1 MSLTMSRF
9 PLLIGQ
15 PQNPSRVKGLEA
27 HMIRTNTAWTHIAV
41 MLGSAYAILS
51 LVACE
56 STPKW
61 VKTGSYTG
69 QDTKAF
75 YSTGEVMGIRNEP
88 LAWDAAENRARAQ
101 MAKILS
107 TYTAYLM
114 RDYAASTAGL
124 NLQKTTEEQHIEE
137 ATKTFAAA
145 TLNGVRPVD
154 RYKDEKQGIYY
165 VVVKMELDDV
175 KDMLMQSKELNSQ
188 MRDFVRQNAD
198 RAFERLE
205 KEEQKREA
213 PGQQLH

>member
-1 MSLTMSRF
+1 MF
-9 PLLIGQ
+9 
-15 PQNPSRVKGLEA
+15 
-27 HMIRTNTAWTHIAV
+27 RTKTAWAQRAAV
-41 MLGSAYAILS
+41 LAAICTILG
-51 LVACE
+51 LVGCQ
-56 STPKW
+56 STPQW
-61 VKTGSYTG
+61 VKTGSYKPEEA
-69 QDTKAF
+69 KAF
-75 YSTGEVMGIRNEP
+75 YSMGEVMGIRNEP

-101 MAKILS
+101 MVKILS

-124 NLQKTTEEQHIEE
+124 DLTRTAEEQHVEV

-175 KDMLMQSKELNSQ
+175 KDMLMHSTELNSQ
-188 MRDFVRQNAD
+188 MRDYVRKNAD

-205 KEEQKREA
+205 KEEQKREI
-213 PGQQLH
+213 PRPTPQ

>member
-1 MSLTMSRF
+1 
-9 PLLIGQ
+9 
-15 PQNPSRVKGLEA
+15 
-27 HMIRTNTAWTHIAV
+27 
-41 MLGSAYAILS
+41 MLGAKTDWASVAAMVFGSVFAIMTLT
-51 LVACE
+51 ACE

-69 QDTKAF
+69 ENAKAF
-75 YSTGEVMGIRNEP
+75 YSMGEVMGIRNEP

-101 MAKILS
+101 MVKTLS

-114 RDYAASTAGL
+114 RDYAASTAGFDL
-124 NLQKTTEEQHIEE
+124 KQTAEEQHIEE

-154 RYKDEKQGIYY
+154 RYKDEKKGIYY

-175 KDMLMQSKELNSQ
+175 KDMLMQSKELNHQ
-188 MRDFVRQNAD
+188 MRDFVRKNAD

-213 PGQQLH
+213 PQQNPSE

>member
-1 MSLTMSRF
+1 M
-9 PLLIGQ
+9 
-15 PQNPSRVKGLEA
+15 V
-27 HMIRTNTAWTHIAV
+27 
-41 MLGSAYAILS
+41 LGSIFTILT
-51 LVACE
+51 LTACE

-61 VKTGSYTG
+61 VKTGNYTG
-69 QDTKAF
+69 KDAKAF

-101 MAKILS
+101 MVKILS

-124 NLQKTTEEQHIEE
+124 DLKRTSEEQHVEE

-154 RYKDEKQGIYY
+154 RYKDEKKGIYY
-165 VVVKMELDDV
+165 VVVKMELEDV
-175 KDMLMQSKELNSQ
+175 KDMLMQSQELNGQ
-188 MRDFVRQNAD
+188 MREFVRKNAD

-205 KEEQKREA
+205 KEEQKRESP
-213 PGQQLH
+213 PGKPNE

>member
-1 MSLTMSRF
+1 MRSNT
-9 PLLIGQ
+9 
-15 PQNPSRVKGLEA
+15 GL
-27 HMIRTNTAWTHIAV
+27 THIATMV
-41 MLGSAYAILS
+41 LGSVFTILT
-51 LVACE
+51 LTACE

-69 QDTKAF
+69 KDAKAF

-101 MAKILS
+101 MVKILS

-124 NLQKTTEEQHIEE
+124 DLKRTSEEQHVEE

-145 TLNGVRPVD
+145 TLNGVQPVD
-154 RYKDEKQGIYY
+154 RYKDEKKGIYY
-165 VVVKMELDDV
+165 VVVKMELEDV
-175 KDMLMQSKELNSQ
+175 KGMLMQSQELNGQ
-188 MRDFVRQNAD
+188 MREFVRKNAD

-205 KEEQKREA
+205 KEEQKRES
-213 PGQQLH
+213 PTGKPNE

>member
-1 MSLTMSRF
+1 M
-9 PLLIGQ
+9 
-15 PQNPSRVKGLEA
+15 EA
-27 HMIRTNTAWTHIAV
+27 HMTRTNRAWAQ
-41 MLGSAYAILS
+41 SAALLAWAIFS

-56 STPKW
+56 STPTW

-69 QDTKAF
+69 PQAKAF
-75 YSTGEVMGIRNEP
+75 YSMGEVMGIRNEP

-101 MAKILS
+101 MVKILS

-114 RDYAASTAGL
+114 RDYAASTVASDF
-124 NLQKTTEEQHIEE
+124 QKTAEEQHIEE

-154 RYKDEKQGIYY
+154 RYKDEKKGIYY

-175 KDMLMQSKELNSQ
+175 KAMLMQSTDLNNQ
-188 MRDFVRQNAD
+188 MRDFVRKNAD

-205 KEEQKREA
+205 KEEQKRE
-213 PGQQLH
+213 QREER

>member
-1 MSLTMSRF
+1 M
-9 PLLIGQ
+9 G
-15 PQNPSRVKGLEA
+15 
-27 HMIRTNTAWTHIAV
+27 RTNRAWMQRAV
-41 MLGSAYAILS
+41 VLGSICAILS

-56 STPKW
+56 SQPKW
-61 VKTGSYTG
+61 VKTGTYKPEEK
-69 QDTKAF
+69 KAF
-75 YSTGEVMGIRNEP
+75 YSMGEVMGVRNEP

-101 MAKILS
+101 MVKILS

-114 RDYAASTAGL
+114 RDYAASTAASDFAR
-124 NLQKTTEEQHIEE
+124 TAEEQHVEV

-154 RYKDEKQGIYY
+154 RYKDEKKGIYY

-188 MRDFVRQNAD
+188 MRDYVRQNAD

-213 PGQQLH
+213 AQ

>member
-1 MSLTMSRF
+1 MM
-9 PLLIGQ
+9 
-15 PQNPSRVKGLEA
+15 
-27 HMIRTNTAWTHIAV
+27 RTNRAWAQRAAV
-41 MLGSAYAILS
+41 LAGACAIYS

-61 VKTGSYTG
+61 VKTGSYKPEEA
-69 QDTKAF
+69 KAF
-75 YSTGEVMGIRNEP
+75 YSMGEVMGIRNEP

-101 MAKILS
+101 MVKILS

-114 RDYAASTAGL
+114 RDYTASTAGL
-124 NLQKTTEEQHIEE
+124 DLKKTAEEQHVEE

-154 RYKDEKQGIYY
+154 RYKDEKKGIYY
-165 VVVKMELDDV
+165 VVVKMELEDV

-188 MRDFVRQNAD
+188 MRDFVRKNAD

-213 PGQQLH
+213 PQ

>member
-1 MSLTMSRF
+1 MLGT
-9 PLLIGQ
+9 
-15 PQNPSRVKGLEA
+15 KTDWA
-27 HMIRTNTAWTHIAV
+27 HIAT
-41 MLGSAYAILS
+41 MIFGSVFAIMILT
-51 LVACE
+51 ACGG
-56 STPKW
+56 TPKW

-69 QDTKAF
+69 ENAKAF
-75 YSTGEVMGIRNEP
+75 YSMGEVMGVRNEP

-101 MAKILS
+101 MVKILS

-114 RDYAASTAGL
+114 RDYAASTAGFDL
-124 NLQKTTEEQHIEE
+124 KKTAEEQHIEE

-154 RYKDEKQGIYY
+154 RYKDEKKGIYY
-165 VVVKMELDDV
+165 VVVKMELEDV

-188 MRDFVRQNAD
+188 MRDFVRKNAD

-213 PGQQLH
+213 TEPKANQ

>member
-1 MSLTMSRF
+1 
-9 PLLIGQ
+9 
-15 PQNPSRVKGLEA
+15 
-27 HMIRTNTAWTHIAV
+27 MIRRNSVWAQPAAVLIAICGIV
-41 MLGSAYAILS
+41 S

-61 VKTGSYTG
+61 VKTGSYKPEEA
-69 QDTKAF
+69 KAF
-75 YSTGEVMGIRNEP
+75 YSMGEVMGIRNEP

-101 MAKILS
+101 MVKILS
-107 TYTAYLM
+107 TYTASLM

-124 NLQKTTEEQHIEE
+124 DLKRTAEEQHIEE

-154 RYKDEKQGIYY
+154 RYKDEKKGIYY

-175 KDMLMQSKELNSQ
+175 KNMLMQSTELNSQ
-188 MRDFVRQNAD
+188 MRDFVRKNAD

-205 KEEQKREA
+205 KEERKREA
-213 PGQQLH
+213 PEQKLNGGGG

>member
-1 MSLTMSRF
+1 MF
-9 PLLIGQ
+9 
-15 PQNPSRVKGLEA
+15 
-27 HMIRTNTAWTHIAV
+27 RTKTAWAQRAAV
-41 MLGSAYAILS
+41 LAAICTILG
-51 LVACE
+51 LVGCQ

-61 VKTGSYTG
+61 VKTGSYKPEEA
-69 QDTKAF
+69 KAF
-75 YSTGEVMGIRNEP
+75 YSMGEVMGIRNEP

-101 MAKILS
+101 MVKVLS

-124 NLQKTTEEQHIEE
+124 DLTRTAEEQHVEV

-154 RYKDEKQGIYY
+154 RYKDEKKGIYY

-175 KDMLMQSKELNSQ
+175 KDMLMHSTELNSQ
-188 MRDFVRQNAD
+188 MRDYVRKNAD

-205 KEEQKREA
+205 KEEQKREI
-213 PGQQLH
+213 PRPTPE